1 MVKLFSVIF
10 ILAGASILVYRYRDK
25 IEEWFPGIKTKVWN
39 GLVALVGLIG
49 TLFTYLQEN
58 SGQFGAFMTP
68 QNTALALIGIGV
80 IGILLR
86 SVTK

>member
-1 MVKLFSVIF
+1 MIKLFSVVF
-10 ILAGASILVYRYRDK
+10 ILAGLSILVYQYRDK

-39 GLVALVGLIG
+39 GFVAIVGLFG
-49 TLFTYLQEN
+49 AALSFLQEN
-58 SGQFGAFMTP
+58 AGQFGAFLTP
-68 QNTALALIGIGV
+68 QNAALALLSVGV